1 MENIISVEDHEA
13 TLEIRVGKESFFL
26 CTGNH
31 PLKKCET
38 FKKQPIDGRWQTVKW
53 FGLSFRC
60 LADNHHQK
68 SCPLSKQCGV
78 NGCKGTHQ
86 NLLHYDK
93 APTAQPPLRPEAE
106 SYVQPLTTPL
116 YSPIN
121 SNDRPRLCP
130 LGWTAI
136 GKIQLDTKDNH
147 YTGFHHT
154 FRLQID
160 RERVLSL

>member
-1 MENIISVEDHEA
+1 MENIISIEDHEA
-13 TLEIRVGKESFFL
+13 TLEIRVGKESVFYAPETTL
-26 CTGNH
+26 
-31 PLKKCET
+31 LKNVSV
-38 FKKQPIDGRWQTVKW
+38 DGRWQTVKR
-53 FGLSFRC
+53 FGLCFRC
-60 LADNHHQK
+60 FADNHHGK
-68 SCPLSKQCGV
+68 SCPLSKQCGI

-116 YSPIN
+116 YSRIN

-136 GKIQLDTKDNH
+136 GKIQLNTKDNH
-147 YTGFHHT
+147 YTGFQHT
-154 FRLQID
+154 FCLQID
-160 RERVLSL
+160 RERILSL